1 MNCAILLA
9 AGSGARMGTSV
20 EDKILF
26 PIMEIPVICYS
37 VKAFTD
43 TKKFDSYIIVY
54 RDEAQKEQILEVL
67 PSAFINK
74 YQLRFIKGGD
84 SRQRS
89 VFNALQEL
97 ESLEEPPEYVAIHD
111 AARPLIASDFILK
124 LLITAKKCQNAI
136 PTTKLS
142 DTIKQVDDV
151 ATGDSRLVHDLDRSK
166 LRSVQTPQIFDFSLI
181 HQCYGK
187 IFESNQNITDDSSAL
202 TFSNIGINLVLNDQP
217 NPKITTKNDLGY
229 ILYLLNQNPS

>member
-26 PIMEIPVICYS
+26 PIMEIPVIRYS
-37 VKAFTD
+37 IKAFTD
-43 TKKFDSYIIVY
+43 TKQFDRYLIVY
-54 RDEAQKEQILEVL
+54 RDQAQKEQILEIL
-67 PSAFINK
+67 PASFIEE
-74 YQLRFIKGGD
+74 YQPRLIKGGD

-97 ESLEEPPEYVAIHD
+97 ESFEEPVQYVAIHD
-111 AARPLIASDFILK
+111 AARPLINSDFILK
-124 LLITAKKCQNAI
+124 LLTEAKKYQNAI
-136 PTTKLS
+136 PATLLT
-142 DTIKQVDDV
+142 DTIKQIDEST
-151 ATGDSRLVHDLDRSK
+151 ASDSPLVKDLDRSK
-166 LRSVQTPQIFDFSLI
+166 LRSVQTPQIFDFALI
-181 HQCYGK
+181 NECYRK
-187 IFESNQNITDDSSAL
+187 VFESKQSITDDSSSL
-202 TFSNIGINLVLNDQP
+202 VFSEIKINLVLNDQP